1 MLRHG
6 GTISIWDRSFGSNIR
21 NDPKM
26 RGVAYESGLEGIFG
40 SMPSYVRIGFLL
52 LFFAVSYYF
61 AMNKSSVIDK
71 IGNYLTPL
79 LLVSLVAVII
89 LAIVHPLTGWGKGDH
104 KRNRGICQ
112 CISDRVIIPEM

>member
-1 MLRHG
+1 MVALFLYG
-6 GTISIWDRSFGSNIR
+6 DRSFGSNIR

-71 IGNYLTPL
+71 IGNYLTP
-79 LLVSLVAVII
+79 SSSGQ
-89 LAIVHPLTGWGKGDH
+89 PGCSDH
-104 KRNRGICQ
+104 SGNC
-112 CISDRVIIPEM
+112 SPH